1 VDVRSLNDEQAS
13 EQGMARWGG
22 PLALLVS
29 VLGILVVGATTARLV
44 PGDVW
49 FAHPGDHHI
58 YRWMA
63 ENGPIDFHVAPWG
76 WRPTVPWLA
85 LALPIGIKAGF
96 QLVTSV
102 CLIVTASLMYVVGR
116 GFGFQRAEALAGVV
130 LFLGLGYAV
139 RFNLYDFWLPDAT
152 AFLFVALA
160 VVLIQ
165 RRADPSLA
173 LCLAVGVAAKE
184 SVLLVVGLCYGLRA
198 DRPFDVQ
205 TAKRAALVALPAL
218 AVLAAIRLGIDPHN
232 GDPGYLRSFPDVIWL
247 NAKRLPSYSFS
258 PVLSE
263 TLSARVT
270 ALAPTVTKALSAFGL
285 LIGGLAVVGAA
296 TRRQLALRFA
306 HFSRWSSL
314 SCSSPVI
321 RNASSCSP
329 SRPSS
334 FWHSPEASVCADG
347 RGSARSGFCWLRS
360 PSWHFPSPPATTSG
374 SPNRWCRPPS
384 WPSPSSHFGA
394 ADTGDGPPSYL
405 VSRTPQPASSSSDLT
420 VKNQSRYSR
429 CPCTWSAR

>member
-306 HFSRWSSL
+306 PFLALVFAQLLFAGDTQRLVVLAFPAVIVLALAGGVSLCRWAGVSTVWLLLAALAFLAL
-314 SCSSPVI
+314 SI
-321 RNASSCSP
+321 AS
-329 SRPSS
+329 
-334 FWHSPEASVCADG
+334 
-347 RGSARSGFCWLRS
+347 
-360 PSWHFPSPPATTSG
+360 
-374 SPNRWCRPPS
+374 
-384 WPSPSSHFGA
+384 
-394 ADTGDGPPSYL
+394 GDHEWQ
-405 VSRTPQPASSSSDLT
+405 PQPLVQATLVAIALVALWSGRHWRRSSQLPRQPDSPASQFVL
-420 VKNQSRYSR
+420 
-429 CPCTWSAR
+429 